1 MRELTGG
8 TVSLEEN
15 KIEKRFALEKEEKG
29 FNPNRSLGRHSLC
42 PYGFSV

>member
-8 TVSLEEN
+8 PVSLGEN
-15 KIEKRFALEKEEKG
+15 KIKKRFALGKEEKG
-29 FNPNRSLGRHSLC
+29 LNPNRSLGRHSLC